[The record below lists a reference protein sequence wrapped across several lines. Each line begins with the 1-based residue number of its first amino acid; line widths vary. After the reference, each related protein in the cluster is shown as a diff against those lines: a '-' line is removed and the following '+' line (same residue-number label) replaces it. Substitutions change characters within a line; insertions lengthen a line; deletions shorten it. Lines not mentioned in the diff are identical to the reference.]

1 MAPEKN
7 QGIGKMI
14 EDKNNIETDLMMRS
28 ILKSGQEEVPA
39 HVWEGVS
46 AGLDK
51 AARRRVVALWWRRS
65 AIGGAIAAAVAAVLV
80 LNTGKA
86 TDDII
91 SGDTGNGLI
100 AVVEP
105 GPAPEGNTPETV
117 LIAQAKPVS
126 SQIADI
132 QNTVASVQGS
142 AAARLDAAAD
152 RQEVVT
158 DGKNTAA
165 EDQDTVTE
173 VIETQEHAE
182 VAYAPA
188 EAEPEDEQVYF
199 PEDWGEDEETKSAV
213 KTSVVLSGLTGTN
226 SSQNAVRK
234 NLIKRPTIAKAP
246 TKTGVKET
254 STNSTYG
261 IPLSFGVGA
270 KIDFTPKW
278 SLGIGVN
285 YTLLT
290 RKFYGEYQKVNAE
303 GILVSSSSSDVTNS
317 QHYIGIPVNA
327 YYNIVNSRNVNFYA
341 YAGGAVEKCVGDKY
355 ALQNTAITHTEIPA
369 GVQLSANLGIGAEFM
384 IGKHLGLYIDPS
396 LRYYFNNRQPKSI
409 RTAQPFMLGFE
420 MGMRVR
426 L

>member
-1 MAPEKN
+1 
-7 QGIGKMI
+7 MI

>member
-1 MAPEKN
+1 
-7 QGIGKMI
+7 MI
-14 EDKNNIETDLMMRS
+14 ENKNNIETDLMMRS
-28 ILKSGQEEVPA
+28 ILESGQEEVPA

-117 LIAQAKPVS
+117 LIAQAEPVS

-142 AAARLDAAAD
+142 AAAGLDAATD

-182 VAYAPA
+182 MAYAPA

-226 SSQNAVRK
+226 SSQNAVRR

>member
-1 MAPEKN
+1 
-7 QGIGKMI
+7 MI

-28 ILKSGQEEVPA
+28 ILESGQEEVPA

-117 LIAQAKPVS
+117 LIAQAEPVS

-142 AAARLDAAAD
+142 AAAGMDAA
-152 RQEVVT
+152 T
-158 DGKNTAA
+158 DGMEAAMSVQDTVAA

-182 VAYAPA
+182 V
-188 EAEPEDEQVYF
+188 VYGF

>member
-1 MAPEKN
+1 
-7 QGIGKMI
+7 MI
-14 EDKNNIETDLMMRS
+14 ENKNNIETDLMMRS
-28 ILKSGQEEVPA
+28 ILESGQEEVPA

-117 LIAQAKPVS
+117 LIAQAEPVS

-142 AAARLDAAAD
+142 AATGLDAA
-152 RQEVVT
+152 T
-158 DGKNTAA
+158 DGMEAAMSVQDTVAA
-165 EDQDTVTE
+165 EDQDTVTQDQDTVTE

-182 VAYAPA
+182 V
-188 EAEPEDEQVYF
+188 VYGF

-341 YAGGAVEKCVGDKY
+341 YAGGAVEKCVADKY